1 MLELVKFL
9 KKSIIYYSKLSV
21 SELTFLQKF
30 SCGDVVEKRI
40 FTSSNIIVLVFKIS
54 NFIRRFHFN
63 EEIISVQSYIGK

>member
-30 SCGDVVEKRI
+30 SCGDVVEKW
-40 FTSSNIIVLVFKIS
+40 FPSSLIQIGQLILDFSDIY
-54 NFIRRFHFN
+54 RF
-63 EEIISVQSYIGK
+63 EVSRSLI